1 MLVLVIGKNG
11 QVGSSLQ
18 ALAANDAQAEVKD
31 LEFEFVA
38 RDTVDLANAGSAAA
52 KIIDLEPDVV
62 INAAAYTAVDN
73 AESEPELAARVNTE
87 APGEIADACAQV
99 GSALIHY
106 STDYVF
112 DGSASKP
119 YREMDTPS
127 PLGVYGRTKLEGEKQ
142 VAAKLDRH
150 LIVRTSWVYDAD
162 GKNFLNTMLRLAG
175 EHPELRVVADQMGGP
190 TYADDL
196 ALASVQL
203 VQAVLA
209 REERDDD
216 APWGV
221 YHASG
226 QGVVSWHG
234 FASKIFELSGIDIPV
249 NPITTADYPT
259 PAPRPAY
266 SVLDNSRM
274 ERLGVSMP
282 GWEDALARCLAA
294 KA

>member
-1 MLVLVIGKNG
+1 MLTLVIGKNG

-18 ALAANDAQAEVKD
+18 ALAANSSD
-31 LEFEFVA
+31 LADFEFEFAA
-38 RDTVDLANAGSAAA
+38 RDSVDLSVAGSAAA
-52 KIIDLEPDVV
+52 RITDLEPDIV
-62 INAAAYTAVDN
+62 INAAAYTAVDK
-73 AESEPELAARVNTE
+73 AESEPDLAARVNAE
-87 APGEIADACAQV
+87 APGEIADACAEV
-99 GSALIHY
+99 GAALLHY

-112 DGSASKP
+112 DGSASTP

-150 LIVRTSWVYDAD
+150 LVVRTSWVYDAD

-175 EHPELRVVADQMGGP
+175 EHPELRVVADQQGGP
-190 TYADDL
+190 TFADDL
-196 ALASVQL
+196 AAASVGL
-203 VQAVLA
+203 MRSVLA

-234 FASKIFELSGIDIPV
+234 FASKIFELSGIEIPV
-249 NPITTADYPT
+249 HPITTADYPT

-282 GWEDALARCLAA
+282 DWEDALKRCLAA
-294 KA
+294 KT

>member
-1 MLVLVIGKNG
+1 MLILVTGKNG

-18 ALAANDAQAEVKD
+18 ALAKGPLADTH
-31 LEFEFVA
+31 EFEFVG
-38 RDTVDLANAGSAAA
+38 RDEVDLAEPGSAAA
-52 KIIDLEPDVV
+52 RINDLEPDIV
-62 INAAAYTAVDN
+62 INAAAYTAVDK
-73 AESEPELAARVNTE
+73 AESEPDVAARVN
-87 APGEIADACAQV
+87 ADASGEIADACAAT
-99 GSALIHY
+99 GAALLHY

-112 DGSASKP
+112 DGTATTP

-150 LIVRTSWVYDAD
+150 IVVRTSWVYDAD

-175 EHPELRVVADQMGGP
+175 EHPELRVVGDQIGGP
-190 TYADDL
+190 TLADDL
-196 ALASVQL
+196 AASSVAL
-203 VQAVLA
+203 MEAVLA

-226 QGVVSWHG
+226 QGKTSWHG
-234 FASKIFELSGIDIPV
+234 FASKIFELSEIDIPV
-249 NPITTADYPT
+249 HAITTADYPT

-266 SVLDNSRM
+266 SVLDNGRM
-274 ERLGVSMP
+274 ERMGVTMAP
-282 GWEDALARCLAA
+282 WEDALARCIAA
-294 KA
+294 KS